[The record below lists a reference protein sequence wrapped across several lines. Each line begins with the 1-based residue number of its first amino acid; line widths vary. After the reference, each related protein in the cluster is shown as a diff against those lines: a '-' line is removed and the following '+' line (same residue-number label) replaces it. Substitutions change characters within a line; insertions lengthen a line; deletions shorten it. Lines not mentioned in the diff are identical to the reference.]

1 MYHPHVVLIS
11 KLKKKMKLP
20 EGYQAWKPTTIPQ
33 WAENV
38 SSVPESNSTHS
49 VIATP
54 GLPQL
59 KERAGTGLLYTIL
72 YSQMPSAIV
81 LGTCWIILSSGLLL
95 YTQWPASVPLADP
108 CWSAGFLLQLCP
120 PGPILFSPPVRS
132 DVLSAYSCL
141 LLGHLPIQAWHSRA
155 FLLCLMASCKES
167 RPWHTQPQS
176 SLPLSSLPALAA
188 EDPAGSCSRSLGLRQ
203 KWKLILWGQTQLASW
218 RVLVIH
224 LQIIDI
230 ICFVFF
236 FSSVFV
242 LENSTPFKIR
252 TELTF

>member
-11 KLKKKMKLP
+11 KLKKKN
-20 EGYQAWKPTTIPQ
+20 EASG
-33 WAENV
+33 
-38 SSVPESNSTHS
+38 
-49 VIATP
+49 
-54 GLPQL
+54 GLPSMETYYHPTVGWECIQCAREQQHTL
-59 KERAGTGLLYTIL
+59 SHSHPWTSSTQRKGWHWPSVYYSLLSDAFCYC
-72 YSQMPSAIV
+72 
-81 LGTCWIILSSGLLL
+81 LGNLLNYL
-95 YTQWPASVPLADP
+95 ELCTQWPASVPLAHP

-188 EDPAGSCSRSLGLRQ
+188 EDPAGSCSRSLELRQ

-230 ICFVFF
+230 ICFGFF